1 METIQRICLLLAAT
15 SILPLLRIPLP
26 RCTPDRFALFH
37 VYQTH
42 HSHSLVGQ
50 PKRRVDLP
58 YRIYIDKFFNV
69 LFNLQHSLPL
79 YNSQKKILKMRS
91 TSSILPVLALALG
104 AAADQ
109 DWHFG
114 DTIYMG
120 PTSGSTY
127 LKKLTYSLVPPA
139 VPTDSS
145 QSDAWLSI
153 WVGSYCQLLK
163 YILQFH

>member
-1 METIQRICLLLAAT
+1 
-15 SILPLLRIPLP
+15 
-26 RCTPDRFALFH
+26 
-37 VYQTH
+37 
-42 HSHSLVGQ
+42 
-50 PKRRVDLP
+50 
-58 YRIYIDKFFNV
+58 
-69 LFNLQHSLPL
+69 
-79 YNSQKKILKMRS
+79 MRS

-104 AAADQ
+104 AAADSE
-109 DWHFG
+109 WHFG

-153 WVGSYCQLLK
+153 WVGSYC
-163 YILQFH
+163 